1 MAEWVAR
8 RAVCPKEAGISVCDD
23 ILVSMSRT
31 FKTVDYAQALEL
43 TVRLGDCLPSD
54 HLARFVVDNVAQ
66 LDLSALYA
74 QYGPRGGEPY
84 APEVLLGLLLYG
96 YATGVFSSR
105 KIERATYEAVP
116 FRFIAGNL
124 HPDHDTL
131 ATFRRTFLPE
141 LKGLFVQVLLLA
153 QEAGALKLGTI
164 SLDGTKVH
172 ADASKRKAVS
182 YQRLLELETQIRS
195 EVEELFV
202 LSEQSEQPE
211 ISDGLVV
218 REEIGRRE
226 DRLARLAEAKVVLEA
241 RAQERAAA
249 EQAEYEAKL
258 AQREE
263 RERTTG
269 RRPGGR
275 PPTPPVPG
283 ARSGD
288 QYNFTDPESRI
299 MKSSTHAGFEQDY
312 NAQVAVDQGSLL
324 IVGWAL
330 SNHPNDSQ
338 EAEPTLAAIPSM
350 IGIPEAAALDAGYF
364 SPATLAACAKR
375 GIEPYIATGRDPH
388 HPSWQQRFAPLPDPP
403 SEDASAQV
411 KMAYKLRTALG
422 KAIYGAR
429 KCTVEPVI
437 GIIKEVLGFRQ
448 FSLRGTAAAA
458 GEWCLVC
465 LAFNLKRFHTLSW
478 A

>member
-1 MAEWVAR
+1 
-8 RAVCPKEAGISVCDD
+8 
-23 ILVSMSRT
+23 MSRT
-31 FKTVDYAQALEL
+31 FKTVNYDQALEL
-43 TVRLGDCLPSD
+43 TVRLGDCLPPE
-54 HLARFVVDNVAQ
+54 HLARFVVDSVAQ
-66 LDLSALYA
+66 LDLSTLYGH
-74 QYGPRGGEPY
+74 YGTRGGEPY
-84 APEVLLGLLLYG
+84 APEMLLGLLLYG

-141 LKGLFVQVLLLA
+141 LKEIFVQVLLLA
-153 QEAGALKLGTI
+153 QEAGVLKLGTI
-164 SLDGTKVH
+164 SLDGTKIH
-172 ADASKRKAVS
+172 ADASKHNAVS
-182 YQRLLELETQIRS
+182 YKRLLEVEAQLRS
-195 EVEELFV
+195 EVEELFT

-211 ISDGLVV
+211 VPDGLVV
-218 REEIGRRE
+218 RDEITRRE
-226 DRLARLAEAKVVLEA
+226 DRLARLAQAKAVLEV

-249 EQAEYEAKL
+249 EQADYEAKL
-258 AQREE
+258 AQRAE

-283 ARSGD
+283 PRASD

-299 MKSSTHAGFEQDY
+299 MKNPTDAGFEQDY

-338 EAEPTLAAIPSM
+338 EAEPTIAAIPSA
-350 IGIPEAAALDAGYF
+350 IGMPEAAALDTGYF
-364 SPATLAACAKR
+364 GPATLAACAKR

-403 SEDASAQV
+403 SEEASSQV
-411 KMAYKLRTALG
+411 KMAYKLKTALG
-422 KAIYGAR
+422 KAIYRAR

-448 FSLRGTAAAA
+448 FSLRGGQAAA

>member
-1 MAEWVAR
+1 M
-8 RAVCPKEAGISVCDD
+8 
-23 ILVSMSRT
+23 SMSRT
-31 FKTVDYAQALEL
+31 FKTVNYEQALEL
-43 TVRLGDCLPSD
+43 TVRLGDCLPPD
-54 HLARFVVDNVAQ
+54 HLARFVVDSVAQ

-74 QYGPRGGEPY
+74 QYGSRGGEPY
-84 APEVLLGLLLYG
+84 APEVLLSLLLYG

-105 KIERATYEAVP
+105 QIERATYEAVP

-141 LKGLFVQVLLLA
+141 LKDLFVQVLLLA
-153 QEAGALKLGTI
+153 QEAGVLKLGTI
-164 SLDGTKVH
+164 SLDGTKIH

-182 YQRLLELETQIRS
+182 YQRLLEMEAQLRT
-195 EVEELFV
+195 EVEELFA
-202 LSEQSEQPE
+202 LSEQSDQPE
-211 ISDGLVV
+211 VPDGLVV
-218 REEIGRRE
+218 REEIARRE
-226 DRLARLAEAKVVLEA
+226 DRLARLAEAKAVLQA
-241 RAQERAAA
+241 RAAERAAA
-249 EQAEYEAKL
+249 EQADYEARM

-269 RRPGGR
+269 RRPRGR

-283 ARSGD
+283 PRDGD
-288 QYNFTDPESRI
+288 QDNFTDPESRI

-312 NAQVAVDQGSLL
+312 NAQVAVDQASLL

-338 EAEPTLAAIPSM
+338 EAEPTLAAIPSD
-350 IGIPEAAALDAGYF
+350 IGTPEAAALDTGYF
-364 SPATLAACAKR
+364 GPATLAACAKR

-388 HPSWQQRFAPLPDPP
+388 HPSWRQRFAPLPDPP
-403 SEDASAQV
+403 SEEASAQV
-411 KMAYKLRTALG
+411 KMAYKLKTALG

-448 FSLRGTAAAA
+448 FSLRGIQAAA

-465 LAFNLKRFHTLSW
+465 LAFNLKRFHTVLW

>member
-1 MAEWVAR
+1 
-8 RAVCPKEAGISVCDD
+8 
-23 ILVSMSRT
+23 MSRT
-31 FKTVDYAQALEL
+31 FKKVDYDQALDL
-43 TVRLGDCLPSD
+43 TVRLGDCLPPE
-54 HLARFVVDNVAQ
+54 HLARFVVDSVAQ

-74 QYGPRGGEPY
+74 KYGSRGGEPY
-84 APEVLLGLLLYG
+84 APEMLLGLLLYG

-105 KIERATYEAVP
+105 KIERATYESVA
-116 FRFIAGNL
+116 FRFIAGNV

-131 ATFRRTFLPE
+131 AAFRRTFLPE
-141 LKGLFVQVLLLA
+141 LKDLFVQVLLLA
-153 QEAGALKLGTI
+153 QEAGVLKLGTI

-182 YQRLLELETQIRS
+182 YKRLVELEAQLRT
-195 EVEELFV
+195 EVEELFA
-202 LSEQSEQPE
+202 LSELNEQPE
-211 ISDGLVV
+211 VPDGLVV
-218 REEIGRRE
+218 SNESARRQ
-226 DRLARLAEAKVVLEA
+226 DRLARLAEAKAILEA
-241 RAQERAAA
+241 RAKEREAV

-258 AQREE
+258 EQRKQ

-275 PPTPPVPG
+275 PPTPPTKGPHD
-283 ARSGD
+283 GD
-288 QYNFTDPESRI
+288 QYTFTDPQSRS

-312 NAQVAVDQGSLL
+312 NAQVAVDQKSLL
-324 IVGWAL
+324 IVGYAL

-338 EAEPTLAAIPSM
+338 EAEPTLSAIPAAIGTPK
-350 IGIPEAAALDAGYF
+350 AAALDAGYF
-364 SPATLAACAKR
+364 GPATLAACAKR

-388 HPSWQQRFAPLPDPP
+388 HPSWLPRFAPLPDPP
-403 SEDASAQV
+403 PEDASAQV
-411 KMAYKLRTALG
+411 KMAYKLKTALG
-422 KAIYGAR
+422 KAIYGVR

-448 FSLRGTAAAA
+448 FSLRGTTAAA